1 MFSEE
6 QNATQGS
13 LFLEGQPQPAAPA
26 LPSPLRRGLDAVLH
40 LLGRTLWNMATH
52 DVMILS
58 FHLLLCLRLACA
70 PASRARGTAAQISI
84 GLLLLTLTMLL
95 ACRGEILPR
104 GRLRGVT
111 YRVLAICCVLLSYF
125 EMRVLLPALQP
136 VLLDARLLA
145 IDEALLGVTPALWL
159 ERWISPAT
167 TQWFAFFYYS
177 YFWLLVLNLLGS
189 ALLERNRRRMHEMLL
204 GGAVVAMLGHLT
216 YTIVPGAGPHVH
228 LAFQQELPRVFWW
241 VQVLRVVD
249 NAGALLDIFP
259 SLHTAFPLFFALH
272 AIRHRRARPFKLI
285 WPFALCFALNIIV
298 STMFLRW
305 HYAIDVIAGISLAV
319 VAQLLAVLVARR
331 EQHRERSGRQAAFEG
346 IRESEI

>member
-6 QNATQGS
+6 QNATPGS
-13 LFLEGQPQPAAPA
+13 LFLESQPQTAAPA
-26 LPSPLRRGLDAVLH
+26 LPSPLRRGLNT
-40 LLGRTLWNMATH
+40 LLSVFMRTLANMATH

-70 PASRARGTAAQISI
+70 PVGLARGIAARIAV
-84 GLLLLTLTMLL
+84 GLLLLTIVTLL
-95 ACRGEILPR
+95 LCRGEILPR
-104 GRLRGVT
+104 GRLRGAA
-111 YRVLAICCVLLSYF
+111 YRILAICCVLLSYF
-125 EMRVLLPALQP
+125 EMRILLPALQP
-136 VLLDARLLA
+136 VLLDSQLLA
-145 IDEALLGVTPALWL
+145 IDKALFGVTPALWL
-159 ERWISPAT
+159 EQWISPAT

-189 ALLERNRRRMHEMLL
+189 AFLERNRRRMHEMLL
-204 GGAVVAMLGHLT
+204 GGAVVATLGHLI

-228 LAFQQELPRVFWW
+228 LTFQQELPRVFWW

-272 AIRHRRARPFKLI
+272 ALRHRRAQPFRLL
-285 WPFALCFALNIIV
+285 WPVALFFSLNIIV

-305 HYAIDVIAGISLAV
+305 HYAIDVLAGISLAV
-319 VAQLLAVLVARR
+319 VAQLFAVYVAGR
-331 EQHRERSGRQAAFEG
+331 EQDREHSGRQAAFEG
-346 IRESEI
+346 IREGEL